1 MNRFC
6 ICILLMFLKIINNNG
21 LVETHFKITY
31 IYECSLFHKNFFSC
45 IQLLLD
51 SNIKSETCYKTQ
63 CDKWQTIISE
73 IRSAMSRGQ
82 RRTTDTWRAGDV
94 NELNFM
100 RYSVNV
106 RNWCH
111 ISFSLIYTFIC
122 ICIEDRRDTAVMYL
136 NATSELAGSFHTIII
151 YFIYLFPLKNTHHY
165 RRIIIKVVDT
175 IRIDIIIKW
184 LATLFASSVSTNLM
198 PPLDVIHGEQICLL
212 LKELNWANLKR

>member
-111 ISFSLIYTFIC
+111 ISFSLIYTF
-122 ICIEDRRDTAVMYL
+122 MYMYWRPSGHSG
-136 NATSELAGSFHTIII
+136 NVF
-151 YFIYLFPLKNTHHY
+151 KCHY
-165 RRIIIKVVDT
+165 T
-175 IRIDIIIKW
+175 GQ
-184 LATLFASSVSTNLM
+184 N
-198 PPLDVIHGEQICLL
+198 
-212 LKELNWANLKR
+212 